1 MSLRTAARSIA
12 LAAAGAAV
20 AASVAALL
28 SPSVRRAALGLVGK
42 AGQPEAEAQP
52 THIVL
57 PDREPAASWGELD
70 DSGDGGI
77 VVPGDVALTGS

>member
-1 MSLRTAARSIA
+1 MSLRSTVRGIA

-28 SPSVRRAALGLVGK
+28 SPGVRRAALGLVGK
-42 AGQPEAEAQP
+42 ANQPDADAQP

-57 PDREPAASWGELD
+57 PDRQPANWSELD
-70 DSGDGGI
+70 DSEDEGS
-77 VVPGDVALTGS
+77 VVAADVALTGS